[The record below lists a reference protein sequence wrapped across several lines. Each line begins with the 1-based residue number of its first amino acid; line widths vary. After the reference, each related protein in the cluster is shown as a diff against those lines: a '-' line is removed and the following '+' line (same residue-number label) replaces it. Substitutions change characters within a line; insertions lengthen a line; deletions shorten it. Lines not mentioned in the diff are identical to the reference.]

1 MNYEALDAALEYLNE
16 FGQNVMS
23 EVYSYISRAKK
34 AVKKNDETALGML
47 VKQYPDLKKRLLE
60 YYGKDTEKPFAK
72 KNIDAL
78 DKAYN
83 EVKEAYDKIKLGQET
98 EKLNSSYEKDK
109 AYLKRIAEEK
119 DPFMKLNPPDEWY
132 YNGMTEA
139 TFQSEFKKNKRKLAR
154 WDKGS
159 YLSAIEDNFLDA
171 GFDEESMKKTPLYKL
186 ISENECYD
194 MSNSRYTLYLYLPK
208 YNKFFEFNRDSVK
221 EDSKCGP
228 SSLIS
233 YQKLLEIGKTKLKE
247 DPNYVK
253 ADKELGYN
261 RLS

>member
-1 MNYEALDAALEYLNE
+1 MNYKALDEALEYLNE

-23 EVYSYISRAKK
+23 EVYSYISNAKK
-34 AVKKNDETALGML
+34 AVKKNDERYLKNL
-47 VKQYPDLKKRLLE
+47 IDQYPDLKKRLVE
-60 YYGKDTEKPFAK
+60 YYRKDASKPFAK

-83 EVKEAYDKIKLGQET
+83 EVKEAYDKIKSDQET
-98 EKLNSSYEKDK
+98 EKLDMSYEKDK

-139 TFQSEFKKNKRKLAR
+139 TFKSEFKKNKSKLHR
-154 WDKGS
+154 WDNGTG
-159 YLSAIEDNFLDA
+159 LSAIEDNFLDD

-194 MSNSRYTLYLYLPK
+194 MSNSRYTLYLYFPK

-233 YQKLLEIGKTKLKE
+233 YQKLLEIGKAKLKE
-247 DPNYVK
+247 DPNYIK